1 MLLISCWYSLL
12 ECDTEASLISWII
25 LTEATK
31 NVIHRVEMCFHTQGA
46 HIERLLHPCQ
56 ETILVN
62 TLAQMSFWC
71 ATEF

>member
-1 MLLISCWYSLL
+1 MRLISCCCSLL
-12 ECDTEASLISWII
+12 ECDTEASLISRII

-31 NVIHRVEMCFHTQGA
+31 NVIHRVEMCFHTREGR
-46 HIERLLHPCQ
+46 IERLLHPCQ

-62 TLAQMSFWC
+62 TLAQVSFWC

>member
-1 MLLISCWYSLL
+1 MPLTSCCYSLL
-12 ECDTEASLISWII
+12 ECDTEASLISRII

-31 NVIHRVEMCFHTQGA
+31 NVIHRVEMCFHTQGG
-46 HIERLLHPCQ
+46 HIEHLLHPCQ
-56 ETILVN
+56 ETMLVN